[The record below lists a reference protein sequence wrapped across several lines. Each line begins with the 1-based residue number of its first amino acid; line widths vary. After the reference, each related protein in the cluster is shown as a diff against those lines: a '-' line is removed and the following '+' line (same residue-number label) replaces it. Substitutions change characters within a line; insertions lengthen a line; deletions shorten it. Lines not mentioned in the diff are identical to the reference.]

1 MSKFAKVVDNSNNR
15 TRKARIATVS
25 LAGCFGC
32 HTSFLDIDE
41 RLLDLMEIAEFDRS
55 PLTDKKKFTQR
66 CDIGFIEGGC
76 ANEENVH
83 VLKDF
88 RRNCD
93 VLIAVGQCAI
103 MGGLPAMRNAIMKS
117 DDPLGEIMDEA
128 YLSGE
133 FTKNA
138 RHLIPNDPVLPLV
151 LDEVYRCGD
160 VVDIDYRIP
169 GCAPSADVMYYVI
182 TQILAGTFTHI
193 PSEMIKYD

>member
-1 MSKFAKVVDNSNNR
+1 MTER
-15 TRKARIATVS
+15 RKARIATVS

-41 RLLDLMEIAEFDRS
+41 RLLELMELVEFDRS
-55 PLTDKKKFTQR
+55 PLTDIKKFSQR

-83 VLKDF
+83 VLRDF

-103 MGGLPAMRNAIMKS
+103 MGGLPAMRNAIMHS
-117 DDPLGEIMDEA
+117 DDPLGEIVDEA

-133 FTKNA
+133 FTKNPT
-138 RHLIPNDPVLPLV
+138 HLIPNDPVLPLI
-151 LDEVYRCGD
+151 LDEVYRCSD
-160 VVDIDYRIP
+160 VVDIDYQIP
-169 GCAPSADVMYYVI
+169 GCAPSADVMFYVV
-182 TQILAGTFTHI
+182 TEVLKGTFTGI
-193 PSEMIKYD
+193 PSALIRYD